1 MDRQSPIPAL
11 PHPDVVRSL
20 KQRLDRLRPL
30 SKGALDTL
38 AAWYE
43 VELTYTS
50 NAIEG
55 NTLTRSETA
64 LVLEQGITVRGKPL
78 KDHLEAIDH
87 RDAWRFV
94 RELAQR
100 GTPVYELDIRQ
111 IHALVLGR
119 SDRDEAGRY
128 SQRQRMISGSLAV
141 LPAPA
146 EIPARMGDFAHWLA
160 SAAPNP
166 ETAFEAHFRLAAIH
180 PFSDGNGRTARLL
193 MNLILLQAGYPPLVI
208 APEQRPDYVDA
219 LEARHAHSETG
230 PWLIFMEARL
240 IEGLERYLEILAKEQ
255 DAGDSTHG

>member
-1 MDRQSPIPAL
+1 MDHPSPIPAL
-11 PHPDVVRSL
+11 PHPDIAQPL

-30 SKGALDTL
+30 SKGALDAL

-64 LVLEQGITVRGKPL
+64 LVLEHGITVRGKPL

-94 RELAQR
+94 RELAER
-100 GTPVYELDIRQ
+100 GTPVSELDIRQ

-128 SQRQRMISGSLAV
+128 SQRQRLISGSLAV
-141 LPAPA
+141 LPSPA
-146 EIPARMGDFAHWLA
+146 EIPARMGDFAQWLA
-160 SAAPNP
+160 TARPDP
-166 ETAFEAHFRLAAIH
+166 ETAFEAHFRLVAIH

-208 APEQRPDYVDA
+208 TPEQRPDYVDA
-219 LEARHAHSETG
+219 LEARHAQGETG
-230 PWLIFMEARL
+230 PWVAFMEARL
-240 IEGLERYLEILAKEQ
+240 IESLEHYLAILAKEQ
-255 DAGDSTHG
+255 ESGASTP

>member
-1 MDRQSPIPAL
+1 MDHQPTIPTL
-11 PHPDVVRSL
+11 PHPEIVLPL

-30 SKGALDTL
+30 AKGALDAL

-94 RELAQR
+94 RELAER
-100 GTPVYELDIRQ
+100 GTSVAEMDIRQ

-119 SDRDEAGRY
+119 NDRDEAGRY
-128 SQRQRMISGSLAV
+128 SQRQRLISGSLAV
-141 LPAPA
+141 LPSPA
-146 EIPARMGDFAHWLA
+146 EIPARMGDFAQWLA
-160 SAAPNP
+160 AAAPNP
-166 ETAFEAHFRLAAIH
+166 ETAFEAHFRLVAIH

-208 APEQRPDYVDA
+208 TPEQRPDYVDA
-219 LEARHAHSETG
+219 LEARHTNGETIS
-230 PWLIFMEARL
+230 WMAFMEARL
-240 IEGLERYLEILAKEQ
+240 VESLERYLEILEKEQ
-255 DAGDSTHG
+255 ESGDLTP